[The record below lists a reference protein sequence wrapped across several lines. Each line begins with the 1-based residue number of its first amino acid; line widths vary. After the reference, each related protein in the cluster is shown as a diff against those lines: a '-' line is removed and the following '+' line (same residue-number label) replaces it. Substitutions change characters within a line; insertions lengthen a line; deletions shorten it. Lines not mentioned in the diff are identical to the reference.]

1 MKKITLGVLLIAVV
15 ASGAA
20 YYKYRQ
26 ATSGFIALTDEN
38 LAVLSAETAAQNETA
53 FFQPPPRGLKL
64 QAPNADKNLY
74 FGDLHVHSSL
84 SFDSYLFGNR
94 NDLDQAYAFAQA
106 NRWTRWRARR
116 CSYPDRSTLSPS
128 PITPRP
134 FG

>member
-15 ASGAA
+15 ASGAG

-38 LAVLSAETAAQNETA
+38 LAALSAETAMQNEAA
-53 FFQPPPRGLKL
+53 FFQPAPRGIQL

-94 NDLDQAYAFAQA
+94 NDLASCLS
-106 NRWTRWRARR
+106 NRWRAMMRYTLAV
-116 CSYPDRSTLSPS
+116 SYTHLRAHETS
-128 PITPRP
+128 
-134 FG
+134 